1 MDWDQVRFFF
11 QQKCCPQRW
20 HYCFSTCLNGSLWM
34 CIRTSQQFLQRTD
47 RHQIIVQ
54 HCQTSPIC
62 LVISEVR
69 WRCGAH
75 NKHLIWVTD
84 LICDVCGE
92 LSSAQFYKQP
102 CYAVLPP
109 VRCVVWVAVS
119 GWGVGKW
126 RVLRTAISDKRGD
139 LGCWHQPLRYW
150 LGNVPHRRLFM
161 CFFLPKKSI
170 KWLNGGRLWLNDWP
184 LLSAW
189 EESSKK

>member
-1 MDWDQVRFFF
+1 MCSATEDLTNGLGSRAGFFP
-11 QQKCCPQRW
+11 QKCCPQRW
-20 HYCFSTCLNGSLWM
+20 HYCFSTCLNGSLWK
-34 CIRTSQQFLQRTD
+34 CICTSQQFLQRTD
-47 RHQIIVQ
+47 RHQMIVQ

-109 VRCVVWVAVS
+109 VWCVGWVAVS

-139 LGCWHQPLRYW
+139 LGCWHHPRHSDTDS
-150 LGNVPHRRLFM
+150 VM
-161 CFFLPKKSI
+161 CLTGDSSCVFFAQKEHEKA
-170 KWLNGGRLWLNDWP
+170 KWW
-184 LLSAW
+184 
-189 EESSKK
+189 

>member
-1 MDWDQVRFFF
+1 MWVFFRRNVAPRDDTTVF
-11 QQKCCPQRW
+11 
-20 HYCFSTCLNGSLWM
+20 LLVWM
-34 CIRTSQQFLQRTD
+34 VVYECAYALVSNFFKEQTGTRLLYN
-47 RHQIIVQ
+47 IVK
-54 HCQTSPIC
+54 HRLYVWLS
-62 LVISEVR
+62 VR

-161 CFFLPKKSI
+161 CFFCPK
-170 KWLNGGRLWLNDWP
+170 R
-184 LLSAW
+184 A
-189 EESSKK
+189 

>member
-1 MDWDQVRFFF
+1 MWVFFRRNVA
-11 QQKCCPQRW
+11 PRDDTTV
-20 HYCFSTCLNGSLWM
+20 FSTCLNGSLWM
-34 CIRTSQQFLQRTD
+34 CIGTSQQFLQRTG
-47 RHQIIVQ
+47 RSCTRLLYNIVK
-54 HCQTSPIC
+54 HRLYVWLS
-62 LVISEVR
+62 VR

-161 CFFLPKKSI
+161 CFFCPK
-170 KWLNGGRLWLNDWP
+170 R
-184 LLSAW
+184 A
-189 EESSKK
+189 